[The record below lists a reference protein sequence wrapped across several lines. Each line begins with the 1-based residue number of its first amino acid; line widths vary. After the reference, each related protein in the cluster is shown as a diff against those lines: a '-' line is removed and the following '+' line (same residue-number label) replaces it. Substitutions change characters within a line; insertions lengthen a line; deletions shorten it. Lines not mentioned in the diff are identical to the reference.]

1 MATELGL
8 VYFVCILVP
17 LYTDKINLQCD
28 NMVPGGE
35 NGIFLRVHAGKPK
48 SDGCMRCRAN
58 CFVNLNLVQ

>member
-35 NGIFLRVHAGKPK
+35 NGIFYVCMQANPK
-48 SDGCMRCRAN
+48 AMDA
-58 CFVNLNLVQ
+58 